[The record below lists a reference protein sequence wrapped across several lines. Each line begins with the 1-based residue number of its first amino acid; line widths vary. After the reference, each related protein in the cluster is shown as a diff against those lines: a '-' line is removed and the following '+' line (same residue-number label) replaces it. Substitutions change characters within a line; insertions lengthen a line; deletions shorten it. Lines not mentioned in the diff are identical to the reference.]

1 MEFAA
6 SAAKHGISRDDV
18 LHAIRNAVVA
28 VEGEFD
34 GEVIMAKTRTES
46 DVEAWLDEID
56 TRSLTVSD
64 GAPLRAIG
72 QALSAIEAAEA
83 QLEQAVGAAKA
94 AGLSWGAIAM
104 VLNTSKQAAH
114 RKFGPKPAKE
124 RGD

>member
-1 MEFAA
+1 
-6 SAAKHGISRDDV
+6 
-18 LHAIRNAVVA
+18 
-28 VEGEFD
+28 
-34 GEVIMAKTRTES
+34 MAKTSTGS

-56 TRSLTVSD
+56 TRSMTASD

-83 QLEQAVGAAKA
+83 QLEQAVKAAKA

-114 RKFGPKPAKE
+114 RKFGPKTAKD